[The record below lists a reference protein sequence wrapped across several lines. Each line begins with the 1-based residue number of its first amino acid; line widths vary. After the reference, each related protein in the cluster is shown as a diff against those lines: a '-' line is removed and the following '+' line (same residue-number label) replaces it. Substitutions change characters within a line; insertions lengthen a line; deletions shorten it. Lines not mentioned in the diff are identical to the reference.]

1 MSRKLQTCGTWES
14 SNQVKSECKERRPS
28 LNVEE
33 RAMIS
38 GAIAES
44 FWGRSR
50 FTFVVFEKIA
60 AHQINGVVSKIDRG
74 TRRIKLETSLNY
86 EWIRMDDIVA
96 VIKG

>member
-1 MSRKLQTCGTWES
+1 MNRKILTCGQWES
-14 SNQVKSECKERRPS
+14 SNLVQPEWREKPS

-50 FTFVVFEKIA
+50 FTFLIYDEIGE
-60 AHQINGVVSKIDRG
+60 HRIRGVVSKIDRG
-74 TRRIKLETSLNY
+74 MRRLKLQTSLNY
-86 EWIRMDDIVA
+86 EWIRMDDIFA
-96 VIKG
+96 VIKC